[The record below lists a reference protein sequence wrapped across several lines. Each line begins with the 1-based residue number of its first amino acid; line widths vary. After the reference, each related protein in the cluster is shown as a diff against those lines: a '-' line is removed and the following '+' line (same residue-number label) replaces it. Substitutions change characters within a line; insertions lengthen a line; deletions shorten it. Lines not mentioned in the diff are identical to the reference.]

1 MTHVHSSDILNAN
14 QKAST
19 GEQVKLGETEALD
32 LVTLESNDKELTVG
46 RERHKF
52 CDPLF
57 DPRVLKHIPELE
69 VTLFGHDEKEKE
81 QDSVSSVSEAAQCPQ
96 QGRGRSTAV
105 HSR

>member
-1 MTHVHSSDILNAN
+1 VHSSDILNAN

-19 GEQVKLGETEALD
+19 EQAKLGETGALD

-52 CDPLF
+52 CNSLF
-57 DPRVLKHIPELE
+57 DPRVLKHVLGSEA
-69 VTLFGHDEKEKE
+69 TLFGHDEKEKE
-81 QDSVSSVSEAAQCPQ
+81 QDSVSSVSEAARRPQ
-96 QGRGRSTAV
+96 QGRDRSAAV